1 MFDLFFAE
9 KIYAFVMKHEK
20 LRHKLLHFLWR
31 TSLIVAAVPEII
43 VLVYGKLI
51 KGLPADFLCI
61 VAAVVL
67 AVSCAIAAGQWHVLN
82 TKQNDA
88 V

>member
-9 KIYAFVMKHEK
+9 KLYAYVMKNEK
-20 LRHKLLHFLWR
+20 IRHKFFNFLWR

-51 KGLPADFLCI
+51 KGLPTGFLCI
-61 VAAVVL
+61 VGATVL
-67 AVSCAIAAGQWHVLN
+67 AISCGIAAGQWHFLN
-82 TKQNDA
+82 TKQNDT